1 MKLDEIKHLWMTAVY
16 IIIWKQIKENKWR
29 KSKKRACNEVNFQ
42 VNHFQKKASMKVS
55 TQFQHKERPQYKYVT
70 LSGITVKS
78 VLLHEKLQ

>member
-1 MKLDEIKHLWMTAVY
+1 MTAVY

-29 KSKKRACNEVNFQ
+29 KSKKTACNEVNFQ
-42 VNHFQKKASMKVS
+42 VNHFQKKNINESLHSVS
-55 TQFQHKERPQYKYVT
+55 TQHKERPQYKYVT